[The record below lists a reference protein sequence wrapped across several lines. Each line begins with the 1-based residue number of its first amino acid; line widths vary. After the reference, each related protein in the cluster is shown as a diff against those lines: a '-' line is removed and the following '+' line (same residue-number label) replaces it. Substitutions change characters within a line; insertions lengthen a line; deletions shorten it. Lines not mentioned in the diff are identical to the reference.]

1 MGLIQKKIIGKNE
14 VIIIDFPKMIC
25 CVKCR

>member
-1 MGLIQKKIIGKNE
+1 MGWIEKKIIGKNE
-14 VIIIDFPKMIC
+14 VIIIDFPKMTC